1 MYHGEVSMPNKE
13 VTLDTD
19 CGSESSIKE
28 KHMDTQTPIIFMH
41 AIAFTMK
48 TIHIPKTSRSNI
60 STDNE

>member
-1 MYHGEVSMPNKE
+1 MYHGEVSIPNKE

-28 KHMDTQTPIIFMH
+28 KHGHSIIFMH

-60 STDNE
+60 LTDNE